1 MFFVLK
7 SSDVLDVTVPILHYL
22 TDARADHT
30 RVGLM
35 HICKTDLLLTN
46 KKNGDDF
53 SFPGVF
59 LLLLLSGER
68 NFGVRLNKHTLHPSP
83 WTFLF
88 LPDLMQTFLLLSSTG

>member
-46 KKNGDDF
+46 KKMVMIF
-53 SFPGVF
+53 HFQVFFYSFF
-59 LLLLLSGER
+59 
-68 NFGVRLNKHTLHPSP
+68 
-83 WTFLF
+83 
-88 LPDLMQTFLLLSSTG
+88 